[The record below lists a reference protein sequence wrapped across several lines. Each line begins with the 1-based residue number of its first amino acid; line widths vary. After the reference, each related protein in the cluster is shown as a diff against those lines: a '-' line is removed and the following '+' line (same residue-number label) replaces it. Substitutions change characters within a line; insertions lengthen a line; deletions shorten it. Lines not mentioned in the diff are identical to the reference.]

1 MIRALVFDFD
11 GLILDTETPL
21 IEAYG
26 DVHEAHGIAFD
37 RAVFVR
43 CVGHA
48 EYAFDAWSAFGPESD
63 RAALREEMLA
73 FYEARTLRQPI
84 LPGVVALMDAART
97 AGMKL
102 ALASNSKR
110 DHCERHLRRLGLFD
124 RFQFLACYGEVP
136 SPKPEPD
143 LYRHAV
149 NQLGLRPVQAIA
161 FEDSYTGSLAA
172 RRAGLWVVVAPNVS
186 TAHHDLSHAHR
197 RVASLAELDL
207 AELCEAF
214 ASGHA

>member
-26 DVHEAHGIAFD
+26 DVHEAHGIPFD

-48 EYAFDAWSAFGPESD
+48 EYAFDAWAAFGATAD

-84 LPGVVALMDAART
+84 LPGVVALMDAARA

-102 ALASNSKR
+102 ALA
-110 DHCERHLRRLGLFD
+110 
-124 RFQFLACYGEVP
+124 CYGEVP
-136 SPKPEPD
+136 APKPEPD

-186 TAHHDLSHAHR
+186 TSHHDLSHAHR
-197 RVASLAELDL
+197 RVASLAEIDL
-207 AELCEAF
+207 AELCTAF